1 MSEAGIAKVQVT
13 LQGVVPLL
21 CHNGL
26 LCDPFHGPARAM
38 KEVTKKRT
46 KTEDDLLLL
55 RKLEFLGGLYLD
67 ESGKPCLTADV
78 ILGLLSA
85 AGAKLKSKK
94 PIQAGVFT
102 DEDFFPL
109 EYPGS
114 KDPETM
120 YSKKEHVHVAR
131 AKVGTSAIMRV
142 RPRFKEWKITFTLNI
157 VTDVV
162 DEKTVRDSL
171 ELAGRIVGL
180 GDWRPRYG
188 RYNLIAWEKVA

>member
-1 MSEAGIAKVQVT
+1 MSDVGITKVKVT

-38 KEVTKKRT
+38 KEVTSKRR
-46 KTEDDLLLL
+46 KTEDDLLQL

-67 ESGKPCLTADV
+67 DKGRPCLTADV

-94 PIQAGVFT
+94 QMQAGVFT
-102 DEDFFPL
+102 DEDTFPID
-109 EYPGS
+109 YPGS

-131 AKVGTSAIMRV
+131 AKVGMSAVMRV
-142 RPRFKEWKITFTLNI
+142 RPRFKEWSVTFHLNI
-157 VTDVV
+157 VTDVI
-162 DEKTVRDSL
+162 DLKTVRDAI
-171 ELAGRIVGL
+171 ELAGRVVGL

-188 RYNLIAWEKVA
+188 RYNLVAWEVAA